1 MLTCFALVPSA
12 FADAEGPTGVEACR
26 SCHELLYYNHDIG
39 KWYCQCKTP
48 VSCTGCHDGRS
59 DTFVEEEAHLGM
71 IANPLVDDAAV
82 CKDCHLEDTPQ
93 YVERFAAIAG
103 VHPIHPC
110 PPS

>member
-1 MLTCFALVPSA
+1 
-12 FADAEGPTGVEACR
+12 
-26 SCHELLYYNHDIG
+26 
-39 KWYCQCKTP
+39 
-48 VSCTGCHDGRS
+48 
-59 DTFVEEEAHLGM
+59 M

-110 PPS
+110 PTFVAPVIAGGASGELSPPAFLEVDTFQPWQKVGSGILAIAFLGPIFFGYRCWKADCLTKITNS